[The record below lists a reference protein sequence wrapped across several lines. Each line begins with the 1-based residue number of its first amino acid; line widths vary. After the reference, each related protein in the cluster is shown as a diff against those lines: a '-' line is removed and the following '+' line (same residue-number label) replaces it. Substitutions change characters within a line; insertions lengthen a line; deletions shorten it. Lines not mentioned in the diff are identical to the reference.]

1 MVLNNRPYPDWH
13 EGLTIRG
20 VMEHMKFTWPKL
32 VVKVN
37 GQLVWP
43 EDYDKV
49 TLEEADDLKIYHL
62 LGCRRCHL
70 DRAGL
75 FVPVLRIYPLLPAA
89 DAAGRRI

>member
-1 MVLNNRPYPDWH
+1 MTLNDRPYENWH

-20 VMEHMKFTWPKL
+20 VMTDMRFSWPKL

-49 TLEEADDLKIYHL
+49 ELKEHDDLKIHHL
-62 LGCRRCHL
+62 LG
-70 DRAGL
+70 G
-75 FVPVLRIYPLLPAA
+75 
-89 DAAGRRI
+89 G

>member
-37 GQLVWP
+37 GQLIWP

-49 TLEEADDLKIYHL
+49 TLEEADDSE
-62 LGCRRCHL
+62 RRRWFGDGQRTL
-70 DRAGL
+70 
-75 FVPVLRIYPLLPAA
+75 
-89 DAAGRRI
+89 

>member
-1 MVLNNRPYPDWH
+1 MVLNNRPYPD
-13 EGLTIRG
+13 
-20 VMEHMKFTWPKL
+20 WPKL

-62 LGCRRCHL
+62 LG
-70 DRAGL
+70 G
-75 FVPVLRIYPLLPAA
+75 
-89 DAAGRRI
+89 G

>member
-49 TLEEADDLKIYHL
+49 TLEEADDLKIYHYW
-62 LGCRRCHL
+62 GAVDSERRRWFG
-70 DRAGL
+70 DRQRTL
-75 FVPVLRIYPLLPAA
+75 
-89 DAAGRRI
+89 